1 MRRKNWAGIT
11 AVAMLSL
18 CTAISY
24 VVFGP
29 TRAAADNA
37 HYGANFFPNVE
48 LTTQD
53 GKKVKFY
60 DDLIRGKTVA
70 LDLIYTHCTDQCPLE
85 TARLVEVQ
93 KMLGDRVG
101 KDIFFY
107 SITIDPKRD
116 TPEVLKAYMEKFH
129 VGPGWTFL
137 TGNPEDIEMI
147 GRKLGI
153 YSDPDPNSRDGH
165 APSVLVGNEPTG
177 QWMRNSATD
186 NPRFLSLMIGQ
197 FITGWKHQSKP
208 LPNYADARRMNF
220 NLGTYLFT
228 TRCAA
233 CHTIGHGDKVG
244 PDLLGITNVR
254 EHAWLTRFIMTP
266 EKMMDEKD
274 PIATALF
281 DKYKRVQMPNLRV
294 SPEEAEALVKFL
306 GDQTAAAAPK
316 PQDAATQGAA
326 AIPAAPQEK
335 GAAESANPPKP

>member
-1 MRRKNWAGIT
+1 MRRKRWAGTT
-11 AVAMLSL
+11 AVALLSL
-18 CTAISY
+18 CTAIIFIFG
-24 VVFGP
+24 VCGP

-53 GKKVKFY
+53 GQKVKFY
-60 DDLIRGKTVA
+60 DDLIKGKTVA
-70 LDLIYTHCTDQCPLE
+70 LDLIYTHCIDQCPLE

-137 TGNPEDIEMI
+137 TGKPEDIELI

-197 FITGWKHQSKP
+197 FITGWKDHTQP
-208 LPNYADARRMNF
+208 RPNYADVKHIDFDKGR
-220 NLGTYLFT
+220 YLFT

-233 CHTIGHGDKVG
+233 CHTVGHGDKVG
-244 PDLLGITNVR
+244 PDLLGVTNVR
-254 EHAWLTRFIMTP
+254 DQAWLTRFIMTP
-266 EKMMDEKD
+266 ELVLAEKD

-281 DKYKRVQMPNLRV
+281 DKYKQVQMPNVRCTADEV
-294 SPEEAEALVKFL
+294 AALIKFL
-306 GDQTAAAAPK
+306 QDQTAAAAPN
-316 PQDAATQGAA
+316 PQAQDTAATT
-326 AIPAAPQEK
+326 PQT
-335 GAAESANPPKP
+335 SASKKALGGNQ